1 MIVWAFK
8 NCHLLPRSLV
18 KEKGTTMIV
27 VLWVR
32 SKNGNYCLRLL
43 AMSILCLSSFSFIKI
58 SLLTASAMCLLRGCF
73 KQPFKVPCGL
83 AFFSVILLRY
93 HDRGSSPAAIWFL
106 LVEPKFYHC
115 TKRCP
120 FSSIQ
125 CLLNHYFQ
133 WSIVIYCFHTPS
145 TLHQILPGLLLKTWD
160 AFAPHMLLSPFMFA
174 MFN

>member
-1 MIVWAFK
+1 VIVWAFK

-18 KEKGTTMIV
+18 KEKGTMMIV

-32 SKNGNYCLRLL
+32 SKNGNRFLRLL

-58 SLLTASAMCLLRGCF
+58 SLLIALATCLLWGCV

-83 AFFSVILLRY
+83 AFCSVVLLSY
-93 HDRGSSPAAIWFL
+93 HVRGSSPTAMWFL

-120 FSSIQ
+120 FSSSQ

-133 WSIVIYCFHTPS
+133 WSIVICCFDTPS
-145 TLHQILPGLLLKTWD
+145 TLHQILPGLLSETWD
-160 AFAPHMLLSPFMFA
+160 AFAPHVPLSQLMFA